1 MDLGTWPPQFPQSC
15 LAGGRQ
21 LLRCS
26 TDFANDNFSK
36 GGGKKHEAVPLQLYQ
51 FEIRKYFKLIY
62 IPSFLDHPNLSH
74 FVCQNCDL
82 GEYFGLWWHT
92 KHAVGTASPFP
103 SHWQLWVGNCE
114 TGSVAFNM
122 HMTPVTYKKC
132 VSWLPRIF
140 STQILACSGSK
151 SEDFVKY
158 SSNLPSRVSD
168 IYGFQY
174 GLFWLPI
181 ESFGEGF
188 VNLPFLTPHISV
200 TPIF

>member
-1 MDLGTWPPQFPQSC
+1 MTPP
-15 LAGGRQ
+15 
-21 LLRCS
+21 
-26 TDFANDNFSK
+26 
-36 GGGKKHEAVPLQLYQ
+36 
-51 FEIRKYFKLIY
+51 
-62 IPSFLDHPNLSH
+62 IPSTMFGWRPTAPTVLDRLCKWQFFQRRGKETWGCPPSTLSVWNTKV
-74 FVCQNCDL
+74 FQTYLYTILFGPSKSLTEWCQNCDL

-92 KHAVGTASPFP
+92 KHAVCTASPFP

-114 TGSVAFNM
+114 TGPVAFNM
-122 HMTPVTYKKC
+122 HMTDMTYKKC